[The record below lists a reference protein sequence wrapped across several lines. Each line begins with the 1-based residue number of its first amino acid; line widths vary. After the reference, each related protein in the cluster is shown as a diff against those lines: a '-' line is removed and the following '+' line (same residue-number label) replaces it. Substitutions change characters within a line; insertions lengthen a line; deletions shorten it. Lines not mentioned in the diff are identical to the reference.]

1 MITLPH
7 SLFSAAQT
15 QEIDRAAIEDY
26 DIPGSELMA
35 RAGEAALA
43 TIKSHWKQAQRI
55 LILCGTGN
63 NGGDG
68 FELARQALDAD
79 LRVFVYELSSEQEL
93 NETAAAAR
101 VALLKAGVEIN
112 PFHSDALRSADL
124 IVDALFG
131 TGLDRNLPTEAE
143 AVIQVINNS
152 RTPVLSL
159 DMPSGLHPD
168 TGIPM
173 TLAVHATVTLSLSGL
188 NQGLFTGVG
197 PDYVGEIVFNSLQI
211 PPAIYAATPK
221 SARRVGLE
229 DFVERLSPRQRTGHK
244 GLYGHL
250 LIIGGDHGMPGAP
263 RMAAEAGARVGAGL
277 VSIATRPEHAM
288 SLSIARPELMCH
300 GVETADDLDPLLE
313 RCNAIAIG
321 PGLGQ
326 CQWGQDLL
334 DRALAS
340 GIPIV
345 IDADALNLI
354 SKKDYHHDH
363 WIITPH
369 PGEASRLLNKD
380 DLEQNRF
387 DTVKALQKEYGGVT
401 VLKGAST
408 LINAGEPDALTRLSI
423 WGNPGMAS
431 GGMGDVLT
439 GTIGGL
445 LAQGISQFEAA
456 CLGVTLH
463 GMAGDQA
470 VQENGERGLLATDLM
485 PYLRRLSNLIY
496 AE

>member
-7 SLFSAAQT
+7 SLFTAAQT
-15 QEIDRAAIEDY
+15 QEIDRLAIEEHG
-26 DIPGSELMA
+26 IAGSELMA
-35 RAGEAALA
+35 RAGEAALS
-43 TIKSHWKQAQRI
+43 TIKSHWKQANRI

-79 LRVFVYELSSEQEL
+79 LRVFVYELGSINDL

-101 VALLKAGVEIN
+101 AALLEAGVEIN
-112 PFHSDALRSADL
+112 SFTSDALRSADV

-131 TGLDRNLPTEAE
+131 TGLDRNLPAEAE
-143 AVIQVINNS
+143 IAIQMINDS

-159 DMPSGLHPD
+159 DLPSGLHPD

-173 TLAVHATVTLSLSGL
+173 PIAMHATITLSFSGL
-188 NQGLFTGVG
+188 NQGLFTGFG

-211 PPAIYAATPK
+211 PPAIYNKAPK

-250 LIIGGDHGMPGAP
+250 LIIGGNHGMPGAP

-277 VSIATRPEHAM
+277 ISIATRPEHAT
-288 SLSIARPELMCH
+288 SLSLTRPELMCY
-300 GVETADDLDPLLE
+300 GVEKADDLDPLLE

-340 GIPIV
+340 KIPIV

-354 SKKDYHHDH
+354 SKKEYRHDH

-369 PGEASRLLNKD
+369 PGEAARLLNKD
-380 DLEQNRF
+380 NLEQDRF
-387 DTVKALQKEYGGVT
+387 DTVKELQKAYGGVT

-408 LINAGEPDALTRLSI
+408 IINAGEPDPLTRLSI
-423 WGNPGMAS
+423 WGNPGMAT

-470 VQENGERGLLATDLM
+470 VQEDGERGLLASDLM